1 VGDSGSE
8 LRLRSDIAHNRPV
21 GSRFFDDSNP
31 SPPRRDYPPLSFFN
45 IETTVMVSIN
55 NQSAIAAAID
65 SHRQRHP
72 ALMTTSRASRRCP
85 VGIHHLDLSASL
97 FRFVNDDGNELRPTG
112 VMNTFRQ
119 MMVLDHPF
127 DIQIF
132 EFDDTIFLGK
142 FVCLFEMMI
151 STLPSHVLMPL
162 GQQANG
168 FLSSPAPSFAARNS
182 SLRCLQFALCLT
194 MILRIRNLIVIRQMG
209 KSLEAHINP
218 NPDIRSKNNNFL
230 FNLLDREYYVPT
242 IGFAFDRTSFDDP
255 VDRSRQKD
263 FDATDLRQMQFFR
276 LLIELKSA
284 LFVGERVVSRT
295 RTKAR
300 KTRDLT
306 FSDAAKEM
314 LKGQINA
321 PQGFLDDLR
330 MNSCEARVFLFDL
343 WQLLFLIAFRNGD
356 AGHPISVSTLLKRG
370 VIKFAKRTQPRF
382 EDCDNLSGWLQFV
395 LVGFHGANYT

>member
-1 VGDSGSE
+1 
-8 LRLRSDIAHNRPV
+8 
-21 GSRFFDDSNP
+21 
-31 SPPRRDYPPLSFFN
+31 
-45 IETTVMVSIN
+45 MVSIN

-151 STLPSHVLMPL
+151 STLPSHVLMLL
-162 GQQANG
+162 GQQPNG

-182 SLRCLQFALCLT
+182 SLRCLQFALCLS
-194 MILRIRNLIVIRQMG
+194 MILRIRNLIVIRQWAKVLRPTSIPIVTLG
-209 KSLEAHINP
+209 A
-218 NPDIRSKNNNFL
+218 RTTTFL

-242 IGFAFDRTSFDDP
+242 IGFAFDRTSF
-255 VDRSRQKD
+255 
-263 FDATDLRQMQFFR
+263 
-276 LLIELKSA
+276 
-284 LFVGERVVSRT
+284 
-295 RTKAR
+295 
-300 KTRDLT
+300 
-306 FSDAAKEM
+306 
-314 LKGQINA
+314 
-321 PQGFLDDLR
+321 
-330 MNSCEARVFLFDL
+330 
-343 WQLLFLIAFRNGD
+343 
-356 AGHPISVSTLLKRG
+356 
-370 VIKFAKRTQPRF
+370 
-382 EDCDNLSGWLQFV
+382 
-395 LVGFHGANYT
+395 

>member
-1 VGDSGSE
+1 
-8 LRLRSDIAHNRPV
+8 
-21 GSRFFDDSNP
+21 
-31 SPPRRDYPPLSFFN
+31 
-45 IETTVMVSIN
+45 MVSIN
-55 NQSAIAAAID
+55 NQSANAAAID

-218 NPDIRSKNNNFL
+218 NRYIRSKNNSFL
-230 FNLLDREYYVPT
+230 FNLLD
-242 IGFAFDRTSFDDP
+242 
-255 VDRSRQKD
+255 
-263 FDATDLRQMQFFR
+263 
-276 LLIELKSA
+276 LKSGHFCFYRQAAPPRPRGQA
-284 LFVGERVVSRT
+284 LGHT
-295 RTKAR
+295 LAR
-300 KTRDLT
+300 EDAGAPLRRRPCFQKCPDNRDHT
-306 FSDAAKEM
+306 YSF
-314 LKGQINA
+314 
-321 PQGFLDDLR
+321 P
-330 MNSCEARVFLFDL
+330 
-343 WQLLFLIAFRNGD
+343 QLLR
-356 AGHPISVSTLLKRG
+356 
-370 VIKFAKRTQPRF
+370 
-382 EDCDNLSGWLQFV
+382 
-395 LVGFHGANYT
+395 